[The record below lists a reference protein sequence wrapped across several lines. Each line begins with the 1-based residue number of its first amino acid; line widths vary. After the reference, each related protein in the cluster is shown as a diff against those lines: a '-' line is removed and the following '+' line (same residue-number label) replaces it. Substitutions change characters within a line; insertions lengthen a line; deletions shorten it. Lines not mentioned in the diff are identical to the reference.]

1 MTLTQWVWSGA
12 ASSGLGWQG
21 LVGAQGTGWELG
33 DREQARRLLGCVGV
47 SCALGTGWGL
57 GE

>member
-1 MTLTQWVWSGA
+1 MTQWVWSGA

-21 LVGAQGTGWELG
+21 LVGAQGTGGELG